1 MSRFHE
7 TKRAPEAPKSHLN
20 WMGGRS
26 FDLTDPVAVLRM
38 VASSCFFGEPQYYA
52 TDPEDKRKTRVFTPP
67 PGGGKVS
74 LLTSDQLVRL
84 RSTLDAIDPQEWR
97 SLTPAQAVESA
108 IDRALDHD
116 PERTLQ
122 EAVRLRQEA
131 NVRTTPQVILVRAA
145 RHAKV
150 RGTGLIRKYAPA
162 IVSRADEPAVG
173 LAYHIFRFGK
183 DAPLPNALKK
193 AWAARLSQ
201 LTEYQ
206 LAKYRMENRTVKTL
220 DVVNLVHPKRT
231 EALDKLMKGVLNSS
245 EQTWESIISVGGS
258 TPENWRKAID
268 VMGHMALLRNVRNL
282 IQKGVDPS
290 VFVEKLV
297 EGAATGK
304 QLPFRY
310 YSAYTAVQDI
320 APAPV
325 LDAIERCLRT
335 AMDNVPKLPGKTISL
350 CDNSGSAQG
359 ATTSTMGT
367 MRISTIANLTGI
379 IAAMASDEGSLGVF
393 GDDLKVFP
401 VRKLSSIFDQL
412 ARAEGLAADIGQ
424 STENGIWMFWRDA
437 IASRTRWD
445 NVFVFSDMQ
454 AGHGGLY
461 GTDPKEYRDFI
472 WDRGGYSSGR
482 HVDVPALIKRYRAEV
497 NPDVNVFLVQVA
509 GYQDTIV
516 PEFYRRTY
524 VLGGWGEGV
533 LRFAAEMAGIV
544 K

>member
-7 TKRAPEAPKSHLN
+7 TRKAPEAPKSHLN

-26 FDLTDPVAVLRM
+26 FDLTDPVAVLCM
-38 VASSCFFGEPQYYA
+38 AASSCFFGEPQYYA
-52 TDPEDKRKTRVFTPP
+52 TDSGDKRTRRTPAMRVLS
-67 PGGGKVS
+67 G
-74 LLTSDQLVRL
+74 TE
-84 RSTLDAIDPQEWR
+84 LDALRTSLDALDPREWR
-97 SLTPAQAVESA
+97 SLTPAEAIESA
-108 IDRALDHD
+108 VDRALDHD

-122 EAVRLRQEA
+122 EAVRLRQEEHI
-131 NVRTTPQVILVRAA
+131 RTTPQVILVRAA
-145 RHAKV
+145 RHPRV
-150 RGTGLIRKYAPA
+150 RGTGLVRKYAPA

-173 LAYHIFRFGK
+173 LAYHIWRFGK
-183 DAPLPNALKK
+183 DAPLPNSLKK

-206 LAKYRMENRTVKTL
+206 LAKYRMESRTVKTL

-231 EALDKLMKGVLNSS
+231 PALDALMKGTLRST
-245 EQTWESIISVGGS
+245 ETWESIVSAGGS
-258 TPENWRKAID
+258 TPDSWRRAID
-268 VMGHMALLRNVRNL
+268 VMGHMALLRNLRNL
-282 IQKGVDPS
+282 LQQGLPEEL
-290 VFVEKLV
+290 FVEKLV

-310 YSAYTAVQDI
+310 YSAYVAVQSI
-320 APAPV
+320 ASGRV
-325 LDAIERCLRT
+325 LDALERCMRT
-335 AMDNVPKLPGKTISL
+335 AMDAVPRLPGRTISL

-359 ATTSTMGT
+359 STTSSMGT
-367 MRISTIANLTGI
+367 MRVSTIANLTGV
-379 IAAMASDEGSLGVF
+379 IAAMASDDGSLGVF

-401 VRKLSSIFDQL
+401 VRRLASVFDQL
-412 ARAEGLAADIGQ
+412 ARAESLAKDIGM

-461 GTDPKEYRDFI
+461 GVDPREYREHGWEIGLGPRPGARMIDL
-472 WDRGGYSSGR
+472 SS
-482 HVDVPALIKRYRAEV
+482 LIRRYRAEV

-509 GYQDTIV
+509 GYQDTIL

-533 LRFAAEMAGIV
+533 LRFAAAMAGIA

>member
-7 TKRAPEAPKSHLN
+7 TKQAPEAPTPHLN
-20 WMGGRS
+20 WMGGES
-26 FDLTDPVAVLRM
+26 YDINDPVKALRIA
-38 VASSCFFGEPQYYA
+38 ASSCFFGEPKYYEA
-52 TDPEDKRKTRVFTPP
+52 DPEDRRVKRPVPHHTSVPSFLTDAQRVE
-67 PGGGKVS
+67 
-74 LLTSDQLVRL
+74 L
-84 RSTLDAIDPQEWR
+84 RKTLDAIDPQEWR
-97 SLTPAQAVESA
+97 GKTPAEAIESA

-116 PERTLQ
+116 PVRTLK
-122 EAVRLRQEA
+122 EAVRLRQAEHI
-131 NVRTTPQVILVRAA
+131 RTTPQVILVRAA
-145 RHAKV
+145 RHPKV
-150 RGTGLIRKYAPA
+150 RGTGLVRQYAPD
-162 IVSRADEPAVG
+162 IIQRADEPAVG
-173 LAYHIFRFGK
+173 LAYHVWRFGK
-183 DAPLPNALKK
+183 DAPIPNSLKK
-193 AWAARLSQ
+193 AWADKLTR

-231 EALDKLMKGVLNSS
+231 AALDALMKGKLVSTD
-245 EQTWESIISVGGS
+245 QTWESIISTGGS

-268 VMGHMALLRNVRNL
+268 VMGHMALLRNVRNVL
-282 IQKGVDPS
+282 QKGIDPS
-290 VFVEKLV
+290 VFVDKLV
-297 EGAATGK
+297 EGAAAGK

-310 YSAYTAVQDI
+310 YSAYLAVQDI
-320 APAPV
+320 APATV

-335 AMDNVPKLPGKTISL
+335 SLDNVPRLPGRTISL

-359 ATTSTMGT
+359 ATTSSMGS
-367 MRISTIANLTGI
+367 MRVSTIANLTGI

-401 VRKLSSIFDQL
+401 VRKLASAFDQL
-412 ARAEGLAADIGQ
+412 ARAESLARDIGQ

-437 IASRTRWD
+437 IAGKVRWD

-461 GTDPKEYRDFI
+461 GIKPGEYRDYA
-472 WDRGGYSSGR
+472 WDGR
-482 HVDVPALIKRYRAEV
+482 HIDVAKLVRKYRAEV

-509 GYQDTIV
+509 GYQDTIM

-524 VLGGWGEGV
+524 VLGGWGEGI
-533 LRFAAEMAGIV
+533 LRFAAEMAGFV

>member
-7 TKRAPEAPKSHLN
+7 TKQAPEAPKSHLN
-20 WMGGRS
+20 WMGGQS
-26 FDLTDPVAVLRM
+26 FDLTDPVKVLRIA
-38 VASSCFFGEPQYYA
+38 ASSCFFGEPQYYV
-52 TDPEDKRKTRVFTPP
+52 TDPADKRPSRGT
-67 PGGGKVS
+67 VS
-74 LLTSDQLVRL
+74 PSMLTQDQRDGL
-84 RSTLDAIDPQEWR
+84 RSTLDAIDPREWR
-97 SLTPAQAVESA
+97 SMTPAEAIESA
-108 IDRALDHD
+108 VDKALDHD
-116 PERTLQ
+116 PERTLL
-122 EAVRLRQEA
+122 EAVRLRQEEHI
-131 NVRTTPQVILVRAA
+131 RTTPQVILVRAA
-145 RHAKV
+145 RHPKV
-150 RGTGLIRKYAPA
+150 RGTGLVRKYAPA
-162 IVSRADEPAVG
+162 IVSRADEPSVG
-173 LAYHIFRFGK
+173 LAYHIWRFGK

-206 LAKYRMENRTVKTL
+206 LAKYRMDGKTVKTL

-231 EALDKLMKGVLNSS
+231 DALDRLMKGTLTSS
-245 EQTWESIISVGGS
+245 DQTWESIISVGGS
-258 TPENWRKAID
+258 TPGNWRKAID

-282 IQKGVDPS
+282 VQKGVDPS

-310 YSAYTAVQDI
+310 YSAYVAVQDI

-335 AMDNVPKLPGKTISL
+335 SLDNVPRLTGKTISL
-350 CDNSGSAQG
+350 CDNSGSAQV
-359 ATTSTMGT
+359 ATTSSMGT
-367 MRISTIANLTGI
+367 MRVSTIANLTGV

-412 ARAEGLAADIGQ
+412 ARAESLAKDIGQ
-424 STENGIWMFWRDA
+424 NTENGIWMFWRDA
-437 IASRTRWD
+437 IASKAKWD

-461 GTDPKEYRDFI
+461 GSDPSQYRDYAWERNRPHI
-472 WDRGGYSSGR
+472 
-482 HVDVPALIKRYRAEV
+482 DVAKLVQRYRAEV
-497 NPDVNVFLVQVA
+497 NPNVNVFLVQVA

-533 LRFAAEMAGIV
+533 LRFAAEMAGAV
-544 K
+544 ATK